1 MVNRPRLSKLEL
13 KLMEVLW
20 TRGVVSIR
28 AIQEDLPGK
37 SLLSISAIQTLLYR
51 LQAKK
56 AVRQSRKQGRANMFE
71 AAITRH
77 AAQSQLIDEF
87 LDMFGGLIQPVIVR
101 LVETD
106 KLGAADLAV
115 IEKLVREAE
124 KKKKQK

>member
-1 MVNRPRLSKLEL
+1 
-13 KLMEVLW
+13 
-20 TRGVVSIR
+20 
-28 AIQEDLPGK
+28 
-37 SLLSISAIQTLLYR
+37 
-51 LQAKK
+51 
-56 AVRQSRKQGRANMFE
+56 MFE

>member
-1 MVNRPRLSKLEL
+1 MVNKARLSKLEL
-13 KLMEVLW
+13 KLMEVIW

-28 AIQEDLPGK
+28 EIQEDLPGN

-51 LQAKK
+51 LEAKK
-56 AVRQSRKQGRANMFE
+56 AVRRSRKQGKAILFE

-77 AAQSQLIDEF
+77 AAQSLLIDEF

-101 LVETD
+101 LVETE
-106 KLGAADLAV
+106 KLGAADLAE